1 VAGALFLDSALALL
15 FVAVLAWMVAFRGFA
30 VFYTPLFP
38 GPSELIMERESHSG

>member
-1 VAGALFLDSALALL
+1 VWPGHYFQTRLSLCFLS
-15 FVAVLAWMVAFRGFA
+15 LAWMVAFRGFA